1 MPERTRPIKIRIT
14 KEIEWIKERPEQIG
28 ESRADIVIVAEIQYH
43 NYSKYYLNAH
53 IRDLSEADQKLPL
66 FERNRKLRELFLE
79 RLVSE
84 LSSI

>member
-14 KEIEWIKERPEQIG
+14 KEIEWIKERPEQTG
-28 ESRADIVIVAEIQYH
+28 ESRADIVIVAEIQYY
-43 NYSKYYLNAH
+43 NYSVSLNAH

>member
-1 MPERTRPIKIRIT
+1 MPERTKPIDIRIT
-14 KEIEWIKERPEQIG
+14 KEIEWVKERPEQVG
-28 ESRADIVIVAEIQYH
+28 ETRSDIVIVAEIQYY
-43 NYSKYYLNAH
+43 NYSVSLNAH
-53 IRDLSEADQKLPL
+53 ILDLSEADQKLSL